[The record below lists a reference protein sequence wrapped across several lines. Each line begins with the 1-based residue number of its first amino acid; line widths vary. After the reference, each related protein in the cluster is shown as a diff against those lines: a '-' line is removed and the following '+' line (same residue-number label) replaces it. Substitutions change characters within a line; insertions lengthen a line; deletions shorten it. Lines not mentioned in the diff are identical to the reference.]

1 MRITQ
6 LKQNDSYKKKRE
18 KKEETKKDRERERET
33 LKSTDCHIKFETC
46 AEASRNLTLGRKN
59 VKYYSDHTY

>member
-18 KKEETKKDRERERET
+18 KKEETKKDRERET

-59 VKYYSDHTY
+59 VKYYSDHT